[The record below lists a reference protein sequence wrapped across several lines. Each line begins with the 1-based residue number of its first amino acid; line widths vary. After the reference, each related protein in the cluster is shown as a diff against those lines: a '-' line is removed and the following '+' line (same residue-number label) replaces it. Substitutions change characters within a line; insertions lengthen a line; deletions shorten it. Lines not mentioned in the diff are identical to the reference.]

1 MSSVA
6 QKWRQLLEEQYDVQP
21 EAAAHLV
28 PVLERIAVQEPSPE
42 EWEGL
47 LRGVAAAC
55 RATRSSPHH
64 RKAGREIRMLVDD
77 FVAEVRKMDESLKVM
92 SVYLERLQQRM
103 KLPTPPLVRLLN

>member
-6 QKWRQLLEEQYDVQP
+6 QKWRQLLEENYGVQP
-21 EAAAHLV
+21 EVAGHLV

-47 LRGVAAAC
+47 LQGVAAAY
-55 RATRSSPHH
+55 RATRSSPRH
-64 RKAGREIRMLVDD
+64 RKAGREVRVLVDE

-92 SVYLERLQQRM
+92 RVYLERLQQRM
-103 KLPTPPLVRLLN
+103 KLPTPPPVRLLH